1 MKDRKL
7 ILLFYYYEAREWF
20 LKMGGKWNCH
30 SWVRNKNINCFN
42 WRAASCILHTRTALE
57 LFVCNTHSLTSLP
70 LLLKRKWTIHKL
82 IISSLERA
90 KQLVSPGIITK
101 GIYTFKPIQPVVPTD
116 KGYITCG
123 ISPFG
128 SFQLIWFAFL
138 TNYRDYSHPHFHDL
152 ISTVSPA

>member
-20 LKMGGKWNCH
+20 LKMGGKWNCD

-42 WRAASCILHTRTALE
+42 WRVASCISHTRTALE

-82 IISSLERA
+82 IIRYSGTCFHQVEFSFSSSFSQCDNAMPASSRW
-90 KQLVSPGIITK
+90 QDSH
-101 GIYTFKPIQPVVPTD
+101 FKPLARVLATKPWKLVPLSVNPLE
-116 KGYITCG
+116 KKKR
-123 ISPFG
+123 
-128 SFQLIWFAFL
+128 L
-138 TNYRDYSHPHFHDL
+138 
-152 ISTVSPA
+152 STS